1 MSSNFEIA
9 PFRALRFN
17 PERLPRG
24 PGGPPDLN
32 ALVAPPYDIISPAE
46 HRSLLARSDHN
57 IVRLTL
63 GERPGEKAAYPER
76 AALLGE
82 WRRDG
87 VLREDPEPALRVYG
101 TEYKVPGSENR
112 RVSFRGLLALGSLHD
127 FAEKVVHPH
136 EQTFPDVVDDRYRLL
151 EATRTHLETIFLLY
165 SDPKGEVDGL
175 LRQSSAGEPEVRVEA
190 RAGEFHSLWS
200 IRDAAT
206 VGRLRALF
214 RAQRPIIADGHHRY
228 TTACLYRKKYGQ
240 DPARSPGSLWQP
252 MVLAN
257 LFGEGLSILATHRL
271 VSLGGRESEALK
283 VLEAKLAAAPE
294 GKPAAYELE
303 TRQSRRRFNIPAELR
318 KARQAQ
324 GGRVAATDYAFLHDV
339 VLGEWLKPLLA
350 RSTEADS
357 ESAAAIQYFKE
368 GTGERDALRQGRG
381 DVLIRMLPVDRQ
393 EFREVVEGG
402 QVFPHK
408 TTFFYPKLWSGLALW
423 SLSEPPL

>member
-1 MSSNFEIA
+1 MSPNFEIA

-24 PGGPPDLN
+24 PGGAPDLN
-32 ALVAPPYDIISPAE
+32 SLVAPPYDIISPAE
-46 HRSLLARSDHN
+46 HRLLLERSNHN

-63 GERPGEKAAYPER
+63 GDRPGEKAAYTER

-87 VLREDPEPALRVYG
+87 FLSEEPEAALQVYG
-101 TEYKVPGSENR
+101 AEYGVPGANDR

-136 EQTFPDVVDDRYRLL
+136 EQTFADVVGDRYRLL

-165 SDPKGEVDGL
+165 SDPAGEVDGL
-175 LRQSSAGEPEVRVEA
+175 LRRSSAGTPEVQVEA
-190 RAGEFHSLWS
+190 RPGEFHSLWS
-200 IRDAAT
+200 IRDKST
-206 VGRLRALF
+206 LEKLRALF

-228 TTACLYRKKYGQ
+228 TTACLYRKRNGQ
-240 DPARSPGSLWQP
+240 DPARRPGSNWQP

-271 VSLGGRESEALK
+271 VLLGGREGEALQA
-283 VLEAKLAAAPE
+283 LEARLDAAPE
-294 GKPAAYELE
+294 GKPAAFEVE
-303 TRQSRRRFNIPAELR
+303 TRQTRRRFNVPVELR
-318 KARQAQ
+318 RARAAE

-339 VLGEWLKPLLA
+339 VLGDWLKPLFV
-350 RSTEADS
+350 RSEGLHGET
-357 ESAAAIQYFKE
+357 AAAIQYFKE
-368 GTGERDALRQGRG
+368 GTGEREALRQGRG
-381 DVLIRMLPVDRQ
+381 DLLIRMTPVDRR